1 MSSLPTGCYG
11 DDAPLRRPCR
21 RTTVGLATSAR
32 IRDKRTMN
40 KPYEII
46 RRRIT
51 KIDDKFAEVPAH
63 PPADMRTWSGF
74 AAFIP
79 GDVITIKGAIGKVRI
94 SFPETVLPA
103 EGGAW
108 VYAGY
113 NDLEMIVKSLRG
125 F

>member
-1 MSSLPTGCYG
+1 MT
-11 DDAPLRRPCR
+11 
-21 RTTVGLATSAR
+21 
-32 IRDKRTMN
+32 

-51 KIDDKFAEVPAH
+51 KIDDVWASVPAF
-63 PPADMRTWSGF
+63 PPAELRTWSGF

-94 SFPETVLPA
+94 SFPETVLHA
-103 EGGAW
+103 DGGAW

-113 NDLEMIVKSLRG
+113 NDLVMIVKSLRG